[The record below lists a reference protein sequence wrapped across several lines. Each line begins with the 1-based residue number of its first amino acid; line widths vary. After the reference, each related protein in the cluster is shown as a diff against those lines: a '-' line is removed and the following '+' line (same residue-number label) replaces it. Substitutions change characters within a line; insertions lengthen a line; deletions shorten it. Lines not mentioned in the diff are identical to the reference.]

1 MLLPSFEVTVSFF
14 GSLGDSCSLSVD
26 GSSNDVDGLVVTTF
40 VLVVRGAFVVVVV
53 DVVELVT
60 CVVFCVLFLAMV
72 GLKVVVYSAEFVGDG
87 AVGFS
92 FVIGAF
98 VTVDFVVIVAVVF
111 VAVDCVVVDCGVV

>member
-14 GSLGDSCSLSVD
+14 GSLGDSCSHSVD
-26 GSSNDVDGLVVTTF
+26 DSSNDVDGLVVTTF

-53 DVVELVT
+53 DVVELVA
-60 CVVFCVLFLAMV
+60 CVVFSVVFLALV
-72 GLKVVVYSAEFVGDG
+72 GLIVVAYSVELGGDD

-98 VTVDFVVIVAVVF
+98 VTVDFVV
-111 VAVDCVVVDCGVV
+111 VDCGIV